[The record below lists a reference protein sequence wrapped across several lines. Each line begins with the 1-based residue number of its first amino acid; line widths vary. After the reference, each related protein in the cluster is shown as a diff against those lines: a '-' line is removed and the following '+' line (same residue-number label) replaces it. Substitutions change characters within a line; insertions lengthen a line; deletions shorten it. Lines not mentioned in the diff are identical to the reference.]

1 MGKLFFDLTSGK
13 HNIEMGNKMM
23 MNPDG
28 KLLIKTSKN
37 TALDM
42 DSGELHIL
50 ASTGDD
56 DE

>member
-13 HNIEMGNKMM
+13 HNIKMGNKMM

-50 ASTGDD
+50 ASTDDD